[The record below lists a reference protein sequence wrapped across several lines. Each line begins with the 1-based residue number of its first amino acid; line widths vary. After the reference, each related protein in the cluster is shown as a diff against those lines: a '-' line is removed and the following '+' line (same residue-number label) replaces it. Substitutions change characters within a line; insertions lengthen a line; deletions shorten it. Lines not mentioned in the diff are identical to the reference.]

1 MERKRQKLMQLQ
13 LKRQSELE
21 AARMSK
27 EQENAEKNELTRQR
41 LEEANRKKEE
51 QRLRQQAVFEQ
62 YQKRKLEAEKEDN
75 PVARQGT
82 VLREPKARR
91 ARPLSVHANTIHH
104 QVSVPTSHEPTAMK
118 RVSSQGDIL
127 KLGQGKPAKSCGTSV
142 NDFTLILFPSGAPSQ
157 PITMKLCATRE
168 NDLVEIL

>member
-21 AARMSK
+21 ATRISK

-41 LEEANRKKEE
+41 QEEANRKKEE
-51 QRLRQQAVFEQ
+51 ERLRRQAVFDQ
-62 YQKRKLEAEKEDN
+62 YQKRKFEAEKEER
-75 PVARQGT
+75 PAAHQGT

-91 ARPLSVHANTIHH
+91 ARPLSVHASSIPH
-104 QVSVPTSHEPTAMK
+104 QVSLPSSHETGGMK

-127 KLGQGKPAKSCGTSV
+127 KLGQGKLL
-142 NDFTLILFPSGAPSQ
+142 NL
-157 PITMKLCATRE
+157 R
-168 NDLVEIL
+168 